1 MKIGE
6 GIGEKWRNELKEEE
20 AYIQTFVFVKKKK
33 KLIHTGLGG
42 PGFRRGI
49 FS

>member
-20 AYIQTFVFVKKKK
+20 AYIQ
-33 KLIHTGLGG
+33 KLIHAGLGR
-42 PGFRRGI
+42 PGFRR
-49 FS
+49 